1 MIKETKLK
9 DKDFKN
15 AIRKSWV
22 SQLSE
27 SKKTKLKA
35 LPKETKF
42 SFYKSID
49 SDVSK
54 EYIKLMKAHK
64 ETAIKN
70 GAKLIPGT
78 DILEEKF
85 QIDTTE
91 LLLKAALSVIETIK

>member
-22 SQLSE
+22 SQLPDD
-27 SKKTKLKA
+27 KVAKLKA

-42 SFYKSID
+42 SFYQSID

-54 EYIKLMKAHK
+54 TYTKMLKEYR

-70 GAKLIPGT
+70 GAKLIYGT

-91 LLLKAALSVIETIK
+91 LLLKAALSVIETLK